1 MEKLKINPE
10 KDLEELEQWGF
21 KRKYR
26 NCYEYIREI
35 HGKTAYRVYTT
46 PNHRYIQIEILEPLT
61 IGGLLQ
67 CLLYDLIKAD
77 LVVKE

>member
-1 MEKLKINPE
+1 MKKLKINPE
-10 KDLEELEQWGF
+10 KDLEELEQYGF
-21 KRKYR
+21 KRKHR

-35 HGKTAYRVYTT
+35 HGETVYRVYTT
-46 PNHRYIQIEILEPLT
+46 PNHGYIQIEILEPLT
-61 IGGLLQ
+61 IAGSLQ